1 MRKVARFAAGS
12 GEQQSERC
20 NQEDCARRL
29 SSPPWLASPNATSQ
43 RVPHPPRFPPF
54 RFLISCLL
62 KLPETLLR
70 SQPSL
75 KALLNSL
82 FARVGSEHR
91 TGRIKR
97 KGSRLGKTMIVA
109 LARKLLVALWKYATA
124 GVLIEGALLKPA

>member
-1 MRKVARFAAGS
+1 LPVSQPVLESSNQSAAIRKIARGAYHRRRGS
-12 GEQQSERC
+12 L
-20 NQEDCARRL
+20 RRTPRRNEFL
-29 SSPPWLASPNATSQ
+29 T
-43 RVPHPPRFPPF
+43 PRFPPF

-97 KGSRLGKTMIVA
+97 KGGRLGKTMIVA
-109 LARKLLVALWKYATA
+109 LARKLLIALWKYATA
-124 GVLIEGALLKPA
+124 GILIEGALLKPA